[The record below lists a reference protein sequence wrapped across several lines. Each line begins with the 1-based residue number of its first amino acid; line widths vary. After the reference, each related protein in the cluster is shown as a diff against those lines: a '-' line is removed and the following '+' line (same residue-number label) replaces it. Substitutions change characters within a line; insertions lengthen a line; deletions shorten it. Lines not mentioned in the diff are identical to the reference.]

1 MSVVSVTLQ
10 KSMARSL
17 DAVSSIT
24 QHIVMI
30 VGLLFLLGVT
40 SSVFKESENPD
51 WKDSSSNV
59 NPMIVESVPAE
70 NNNSN
75 ALVNANVATS
85 TKPHIDV
92 ATSMKPHII
101 GVLEYVKHRYRV
113 SPEAVL
119 PVFEVAELIGQERR
133 IDPLLILAIIG
144 VESGF
149 NPFAESAMG
158 ARGLMQVIPRFHMDK
173 VPEGMGV
180 RHLFDPAVNIRVGVH
195 VLDEA
200 IRRRGGLMAGLQSYS
215 GSSDSE
221 GRYANKVLA
230 EKARLEKAAQRA
242 ANAKSSG

>member
-40 SSVFKESENPD
+40 SVVFKESENPD
-51 WKDSSSNV
+51 EKDSSSNA
-59 NPMIVESVPAE
+59 NPVIVEAVPAE
-70 NNNSN
+70 NNDSN
-75 ALVNANVATS
+75 ALVMANASAAT
-85 TKPHIDV
+85 P
-92 ATSMKPHII
+92 MKPHIM

-200 IRRRGGLMAGLQSYS
+200 IRRRGGLTAGLQSYS

-230 EKARLEKAAQRA
+230 EKARLEKAARR
-242 ANAKSSG
+242 NAKSGD